1 MISDEDDELALNPS
15 SSGTRVPSTPSPVKT
30 SLVLFHFTIN
40 IFYT

>member
-15 SSGTRVPSTPSPVKT
+15 SSGTRVPSTPPVKT
-30 SLVLFHFTIN
+30 SLVLFHFTII